1 MATIICTRFTE
12 EFQMYEELGKGAF
25 SVVRRCVKVLSGQE
39 YAAKII
45 NTKKLSAR
53 VRLHD
58 SISEELHHYLI
69 FDLVTGGE
77 LFEDIVAREYYSEA
91 DASHC
96 IQQILEAVLHCH
108 QMGVVHR
115 DLKPENLLLASKSKG
130 AAVKLAD
137 FGLAIEV
144 EGDQQAWFGFAGTPG
159 YLSPEVLRKDPYG
172 KAVDLWACGVILY
185 ILLVGYPPFWDEDQ
199 HRLYQQIKAGAYD
212 FPSPEWDTVTPEAKD
227 LINKMLTINPSKRI
241 TAAEALKHPW
251 ISVSVLIHTVCLRV
265 CVYSVYLHCVLL
277 LSAPLDRGG
286 KSGNKK
292 ADGVKESSEST
303 NTTIEDE
310 DTRVRKQDIIKVTE
324 QLIEAISNGDF
335 ESYTKMCDPAV
346 TAFEP
351 EALGNL
357 VEGLD
362 FHRFYFENLWS
373 KNSKPVHTTILNPHI
388 HLVGD
393 EAACI
398 AYIRVTQYIDANGT
412 PRTAQSEETRVWH
425 RRDGKWQIVHFHR
438 SGSPSTL
445 TK

>member
-1 MATIICTRFTE
+1 ISQLT
-12 EFQMYEELGKGAF
+12 G
-25 SVVRRCVKVLSGQE
+25 
-39 YAAKII
+39 
-45 NTKKLSAR
+45 R
-53 VRLHD
+53 V
-58 SISEELHHYLI
+58 SIL
-69 FDLVTGGE
+69 
-77 LFEDIVAREYYSEA
+77 A
-91 DASHC
+91 C
-96 IQQILEAVLHCH
+96 IPCLQ
-108 QMGVVHR
+108 
-115 DLKPENLLLASKSKG
+115 PENLLLASKSKG

-172 KAVDLWACGVILY
+172 KAVDLWACGQIPLCSTVSSTAV
-185 ILLVGYPPFWDEDQ
+185 LVSLFPC
-199 HRLYQQIKAGAYD
+199 

-251 ISVSVLIHTVCLRV
+251 ISHRSTVASCMHRQETVECLKKFNARRKLKVGQRSKIRGQGMHTHTRAHTQKHTETHTITCLSVCL
-265 CVYSVYLHCVLL
+265 S
-277 LSAPLDRGG
+277 
-286 KSGNKK
+286 
-292 ADGVKESSEST
+292 
-303 NTTIEDE
+303 
-310 DTRVRKQDIIKVTE
+310 VRKQDIIKVTE

-438 SGSPSTL
+438 SGSASTL
-445 TK
+445 NK